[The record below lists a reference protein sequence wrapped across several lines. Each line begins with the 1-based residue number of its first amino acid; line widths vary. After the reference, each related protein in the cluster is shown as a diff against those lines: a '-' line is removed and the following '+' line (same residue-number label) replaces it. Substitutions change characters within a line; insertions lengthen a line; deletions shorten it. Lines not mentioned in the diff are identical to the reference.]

1 MFSLKSRRP
10 AFISL
15 ILCAA
20 FVLGIGLGSLTSHF
34 FSEDAKFQAFT
45 EKLFQAEASGSTL
58 NLHYTLAHPEDYGIS
73 SQEITLGEI
82 SVDPTASYAQMESYE
97 GKLNSFSYEELSQ
110 DNQLTLDLLL
120 LFFHTERSLGDLY
133 LLQEPLGPSLG
144 IQAQLPVLL
153 AEYAFYDKQ
162 DITDYLNLLTCVDEY
177 FQSLLEFEEA
187 KSKAGLFMSDTS
199 LDRIL
204 EQFQSFIEN
213 PSENCLLSVFQ
224 EKIQDFPGLTEAEK
238 KQCISTHK
246 KIITNSLIPAYEHL
260 MEGLEALQGTG
271 KNSKGLCYYDG
282 GREYYQYLLN
292 SQVGIYASPETVER
306 RLYQQLSADYTE
318 MSRLLSEHPDLINR
332 ISSEDL
338 PKEEPADIL
347 KDLETLYQED
357 FPALEEPEY
366 EVKYV
371 HESMEDFLSPAF
383 YLTPPIDTQSPNTIY
398 INRAN
403 KTSNLELFT
412 TLAHEGFPGHLYQT
426 LYFSGK
432 NTNPVRSL
440 FTCGGYIE
448 GWATYVESYA
458 YGYADADPDLTR
470 LLWLNR
476 SVNLNLYCLLD
487 IGIHYHGWDLSQ
499 LTRYVRLFGI
509 TEEDVIQEIYQYI
522 VETPANYLRYYVG
535 YLGFY
540 DLKNAAS
547 QKEGDAFN
555 LKEFHREVLE
565 IGPVPFPILQKYLNL
580 APKEK

>member
-20 FVLGIGLGSLTSHF
+20 FIFGIGLGYLTSHF

-45 EKLFQAEASGSTL
+45 EKLFQTEANSSTL
-58 NLHYTLAHPEDYGIS
+58 NLHYTLAHPESYQIS

-82 SVDPTASYAQMESYE
+82 PVDPTASYAQMESYE
-97 GKLNSFSYEELSQ
+97 EKLNSFSYKDLSRE
-110 DNQLTLDLLL
+110 NQLTLDLLL
-120 LFFHTERSLGDLY
+120 LYFHTELSLGDNY
-133 LLQEPLGPSLG
+133 LMEEPLGPSLG

-162 DITDYLNLLTCVDEY
+162 DITDYLQLLTCVEEY
-177 FQSLLEFEEA
+177 FENILEFEKA
-187 KSKAGLFMSDTS
+187 KSEAGLFMSDAS

-204 EQFQSFIEN
+204 EQCQAFIET
-213 PSENCLLSVFQ
+213 PSENCLLPVFQ
-224 EKIQDFPGLTEAEK
+224 EKIQDFPDLSSQEK
-238 KQCISTHK
+238 KQCIATHE
-246 KIITNSLIPAYEHL
+246 KIIKTSLLPAYEHL
-260 MEGLEALQGTG
+260 MDGLETLRGTG
-271 KNSKGLCYYDG
+271 RNSGGLCHFDG
-282 GREYYQYLLN
+282 GREYYQYLLK
-292 SQVGIYASPETVER
+292 SQVGIYASPETIEQ
-306 RLYQQLSADYTE
+306 RLYQQLSIDYTE
-318 MSRLLSEHPDLINR
+318 MSQLITKHPDLVKR

-338 PKEEPADIL
+338 PSEDPKETL
-347 KDLETLYQED
+347 KDLETLCQND
-357 FPALEEPEY
+357 FPSLDKPKY

-371 HESMEDFLSPAF
+371 HESMKDFLSPAF

-398 INRAN
+398 INRAD

-426 LYFSGK
+426 LYFSRE
-432 NTNPVRSL
+432 NTDPVRSL

-458 YGYADADPDLTR
+458 YGYADADPNLTR

-476 SVNLNLYCLLD
+476 SVNLNLYCLMD

-499 LTRYVRLFGI
+499 LTRFVRLFGI
-509 TEEDVIQEIYQYI
+509 TDSNVIQEIYQYI
-522 VETPANYLRYYVG
+522 IETPANYLRYFVG

-540 DLKNAAS
+540 DLKNAAAE
-547 QKEGDAFN
+547 KEGDAFN
-555 LKEFHREVLE
+555 LKEFHREILE
-565 IGPVPFPILQKYLNL
+565 IGPVPFPVLQKYLNL
-580 APKEK
+580 SSERK